1 VYDDASQRKGG
12 GAMSG
17 RPYCGAG
24 LALEHACELEVIL
37 VEELPSFAL
46 PGMRVIESKHST
58 EIGV

>member
-1 VYDDASQRKGG
+1 
-12 GAMSG
+12 MSG